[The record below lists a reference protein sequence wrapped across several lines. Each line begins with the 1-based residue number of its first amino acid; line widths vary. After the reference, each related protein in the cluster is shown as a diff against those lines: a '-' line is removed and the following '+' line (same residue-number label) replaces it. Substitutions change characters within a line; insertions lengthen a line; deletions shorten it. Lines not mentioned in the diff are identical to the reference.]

1 MPDQLALLRAVLANH
16 YTIERE
22 LGRGGMATVYQAEDL
37 KHHRKVALKVLR
49 PELSAVLGGERFL
62 AEIRVT
68 AGLQHPH
75 LLPLFDS
82 GAAGELLYYVM
93 PYVDGP
99 SLRGKLE
106 HEKQLSMGEAIRI
119 ATQVASALDHAHRHG
134 IIHRDIKP
142 ENILLQEGQALWRT
156 SGSR

>member
-1 MPDQLALLRAVLANH
+1 
-16 YTIERE
+16 
-22 LGRGGMATVYQAEDL
+22 MAIVYEADDL
-37 KHHRKVALKVLR
+37 KHQRKVAIKVLR

-82 GAAGELLYYVM
+82 GTAGELLYYVM
-93 PYVDGP
+93 PLVEGE
-99 SLRGKLE
+99 SLRRKLE
-106 HEKQLSMGEAIRI
+106 REKQLSMSDAIRI

-134 IIHRDIKP
+134 IIHRDVKP
-142 ENILLQEGQALWRT
+142 ENILLHE
-156 SGSR
+156 

>member
-1 MPDQLALLRAVLANH
+1 
-16 YTIERE
+16 
-22 LGRGGMATVYQAEDL
+22 
-37 KHHRKVALKVLR
+37 LR

-82 GAAGELLYYVM
+82 GAAGELPYYVM

-99 SLRGKLE
+99 PLRGKLE
-106 HEKQLSMGEAIRI
+106 HAKPTSIGDTIPH

-142 ENILLQEGQALWRT
+142 ENILLQEGQALVADFGIALALESAGADRLTGTGISVGTPQYMSPEQVGGDRGLDART
-156 SGSR
+156 DVYSLA